1 MVFAEFE
8 AVCVSF
14 DGSLDAFFIVGFQD
28 VVEGFEIEGL
38 DGELAV
44 ACGEDDFD
52 GIVSSLDFLGA
63 FEAVHEGHFDVK
75 EEDVYVRV
83 DVQEVE
89 DFFSVLAFSDDLDAG
104 NGREFVFQFSSG
116 RDFVIGYQD
125 AYVLHGSKA
134 PFLFQTVGFGE
145 RFMAAFSSASACSAA
160 FSSSA
165 VTFGMFV
172 KTRVPLPLRLMMWR
186 PLRSPKREMRRW
198 WTLMS
203 PMWSRR
209 L

>member
-104 NGREFVFQFSSG
+104 E
-116 RDFVIGYQD
+116 
-125 AYVLHGSKA
+125 
-134 PFLFQTVGFGE
+134 
-145 RFMAAFSSASACSAA
+145 
-160 FSSSA
+160 
-165 VTFGMFV
+165 
-172 KTRVPLPLRLMMWR
+172 
-186 PLRSPKREMRRW
+186 
-198 WTLMS
+198 
-203 PMWSRR
+203 WSRVRISVLLWQGFRHR
-209 L
+209 LPGRVCLAWFKGSFFCFRLWDLVKGSWLHFLQLRPVRLLFLLQR

>member
-63 FEAVHEGHFDVK
+63 FET
-75 EEDVYVRV
+75 Y
-83 DVQEVE
+83 
-89 DFFSVLAFSDDLDAG
+89 
-104 NGREFVFQFSSG
+104 
-116 RDFVIGYQD
+116 
-125 AYVLHGSKA
+125 
-134 PFLFQTVGFGE
+134 P
-145 RFMAAFSSASACSAA
+145 
-160 FSSSA
+160 
-165 VTFGMFV
+165 
-172 KTRVPLPLRLMMWR
+172 
-186 PLRSPKREMRRW
+186 
-198 WTLMS
+198 
-203 PMWSRR
+203 
-209 L
+209 